1 MENNNLKKYIDNF
14 FNDIELYDD
23 YRNGHN
29 YKGLLKS
36 SIDMFLDYSSVF
48 NAIRVYEMFFGIY
61 QITSE
66 DKSSAGR
73 YGDNNIEPNIILDII
88 ELFLKYEN
96 KVNINFSVPIHSV
109 NVFIMGLAIYSQ
121 NNSYR
126 DVFKEYVLSSPYE
139 KYYKDMDNEF
149 SNEEFLYRWGIT
161 SLLFDLAMPV
171 ELLSKPLKKRMTDEI
186 NSVFENYDELN
197 HINLAD
203 LDESNFIPK
212 INYDFADNYRLH
224 YYNSKFLDLFKPT
237 EVMAHRI
244 SENFRFNNEQMRL
257 LTNHLDNFVDYMEEN
272 EFIDHGFVS
281 SVLTLNFY
289 GYLIQKYRK
298 NHDFFFYPVV
308 DSASAILLHNYYR
321 NILQRNP
328 FNLGSLFVR
337 YHPLAFLLILCDEI
351 QQDNGEATNSFVK
364 SHISNIEIS
373 DKELDVEYMKNVG
386 FNHLKYKEEFIY
398 YTLDVEETCFLRG
411 IRIFDRYS
419 VEKDE
424 NNLRDILKSEIQPAN
439 TSIRTVEK
447 LANQLH
453 QSYIDSVTAQYEEE
467 KSKGEVNEWTKQR
480 YEWLT
485 PFEELSSQLIM
496 SNIRQAESIPKKLNF
511 IGCEI
516 AELSDEREAITNFS
530 DDETLDLAIC
540 EHEQWCEEKI
550 SQGWTYGEVRDNDNL
565 IHDCLVPWDELSPE
579 LQQYD
584 IDLVKEIPSLV
595 ESCGFKI
602 VKNKISL
609 LCLEIIKYQGDEFSL
624 LQTGDFSGNNRY
636 INFIQTNNL
645 IKTLSKRGYFIKDCS
660 DDCILLVEFG
670 EDEIDYIACRQHEV
684 WCKIKFSLGW
694 NYDFKNDNEEK
705 TSPYLVDWYDL
716 DKSTQN
722 LYINI
727 IRNLPEICNEVGLK
741 IIKN

>member
-126 DVFKEYVLSSPYE
+126 DVFKEYVLSSPYK

-203 LDESNFIPK
+203 IDESNFIPK
-212 INYDFADNYRLH
+212 INYDFADNYRSH

-328 FNLGSLFVR
+328 FNLGSLFIQS
-337 YHPLAFLLILCDEI
+337 HPLAFLLILCDEI
-351 QQDNGEATNSFVK
+351 QHDNGEASNSFAK
-364 SHISNIEIS
+364 SYISTIEIS
-373 DKELDVEYMKNVG
+373 DKDLDIEYILKNAFG
-386 FNHLKYKEEFIY
+386 FNH
-398 YTLDVEETCFLRG
+398 
-411 IRIFDRYS
+411 S
-419 VEKDE
+419 
-424 NNLRDILKSEIQPAN
+424 
-439 TSIRTVEK
+439 
-447 LANQLH
+447 
-453 QSYIDSVTAQYEEE
+453 
-467 KSKGEVNEWTKQR
+467 
-480 YEWLT
+480 
-485 PFEELSSQLIM
+485 
-496 SNIRQAESIPKKLNF
+496 
-511 IGCEI
+511 
-516 AELSDEREAITNFS
+516 
-530 DDETLDLAIC
+530 
-540 EHEQWCEEKI
+540 
-550 SQGWTYGEVRDNDNL
+550 
-565 IHDCLVPWDELSPE
+565 
-579 LQQYD
+579 
-584 IDLVKEIPSLV
+584 
-595 ESCGFKI
+595 
-602 VKNKISL
+602 
-609 LCLEIIKYQGDEFSL
+609 
-624 LQTGDFSGNNRY
+624 
-636 INFIQTNNL
+636 
-645 IKTLSKRGYFIKDCS
+645 
-660 DDCILLVEFG
+660 
-670 EDEIDYIACRQHEV
+670 
-684 WCKIKFSLGW
+684 
-694 NYDFKNDNEEK
+694 
-705 TSPYLVDWYDL
+705 
-716 DKSTQN
+716 
-722 LYINI
+722 
-727 IRNLPEICNEVGLK
+727 
-741 IIKN
+741 

>member
-126 DVFKEYVLSSPYE
+126 DVFKEYVLSSPYK

-203 LDESNFIPK
+203 IDESNFIPK
-212 INYDFADNYRLH
+212 INYDFADNYRSH

-328 FNLGSLFVR
+328 FNLGSLFIQS
-337 YHPLAFLLILCDEI
+337 HPLAFLLILCDEI
-351 QQDNGEATNSFVK
+351 QHDNGEASNSFAK
-364 SHISNIEIS
+364 SYISTIEIS
-373 DKELDVEYMKNVG
+373 DKNLDIEYILKNAFG
-386 FNHLKYKEEFIY
+386 FNHSKYKEEFIRHS
-398 YTLDVEETCFLRG
+398 LNVETCFLRG

-496 SNIRQAESIPKKLNF
+496 ANIRQAESIPKKLNF

-540 EHEQWCEEKI
+540 EHERWCEEKI

-579 LQQYD
+579 IQQYD
-584 IDLVKEIPSLV
+584 IDLVKEIPALV

-609 LCLEIIKYQGDEFSL
+609 LCLEIIKYQDDEFSL

-645 IKTLSKRGYFIKDCS
+645 IKTLSKRGYSIKDLS
-660 DDCILLVEFG
+660 DDRKPILEFG
-670 EDEIDYIACRQHEV
+670 VDERDLASRQHEE

-694 NYDFKNDNEEK
+694 NYGSKNDNEEK

-716 DKSTQN
+716 DVSKQN
-722 LYINI
+722 HYINI
-727 IRNLPEICNEVGLK
+727 IRNLPKICNEVGLK